1 MKVIVLTA
9 DANTLLY
16 HRGDLIRDLAASGC
30 EVVTSA
36 AEDYPHVRKF
46 IADLGGR
53 HEPVRMVRSRVNLIR
68 DRETWLDMFRL
79 FRRERPEALFA
90 YTIKSVLYGCPIARL
105 AGVPKVYALLP
116 GLGFTFVK
124 QTTLKG
130 HLLQWVSKLM
140 HRVALLCA
148 DVIFM
153 QNEDDRRLFTELKLL
168 PSGVPV
174 HVTAGSGVNTDEF
187 PHVPLHEDTELA
199 AGGPMR
205 FVLVSRLL
213 LSKGVAVFAEAAR
226 KVKTAFPEA
235 EFHLVGPFDPNP
247 NRVDEAQVEGW
258 VEEGLL
264 TYHGMVRD
272 VAALL
277 KKMHVFVLPTWY
289 REGVPHA
296 TLEALAMGRVIITT
310 DSVGARECVRLGA
323 EGRADKAAGADLISG
338 ENGFLTRP
346 QSVEAVAEA
355 MTRCLQSR
363 PGLAS
368 MGAASRA
375 LAEEVFDVRIV
386 NDTLLHAM
394 GLKGPVS
401 ERRVP
406 ASLPSPP
413 PPPLAVPL
421 TQHGHSI
428 HI

>member
-9 DANTLLY
+9 DANTLIY
-16 HRGDLIRDLAASGC
+16 HRGDLIRDMAKAGC

-36 AEDYPHVRKF
+36 AEDYPHVREF
-46 IADLGGR
+46 MTGLGGR
-53 HEPVRMVRSRVNLIR
+53 HEPVRMVRSRVNLVR

-79 FRRERPEALFA
+79 FRRERPDALFA

-105 AGVPKVYALLP
+105 AGVPKVHALLP

-130 HLLQWVSKLM
+130 RLLQLVSKLM
-140 HRVALLCA
+140 HRAALLCA

-153 QNEDDRRLFTELKLL
+153 QNQDDLKLFRELKLL
-168 PSGVPV
+168 PPGVPV

-187 PHVPLHEDTELA
+187 PHEPLEGDVELA

-226 KVKTAFPEA
+226 RVKAEFPEA

-247 NRVDEAQVEGW
+247 NRVEESQVESW
-258 VEEGLL
+258 VKEGLL
-264 TYHGMVRD
+264 THHGMVRD

-296 TLEALAMGRVIITT
+296 TLEALSMGRVIITT
-310 DSVGARECVRLGA
+310 DSVGARECVRLSA
-323 EGRADKAAGADLISG
+323 EGQAQQEAGDDLMSG

-355 MTRCLQSR
+355 MRRCLR
-363 PGLAS
+363 NRREICE
-368 MGAASRA
+368 MGSASRR

-386 NDTLLHAM
+386 NDIILRAM
-394 GLKGPVS
+394 GLTGTGSGRAAARFNPT
-401 ERRVP
+401 
-406 ASLPSPP
+406 
-413 PPPLAVPL
+413 PLAIPL
-421 TQHGHSI
+421 THGL
-428 HI
+428 